1 MFVGKMAAEKH
12 NSASAHTVL
21 LTVGAAMTMC
31 FVFAASTLQ
40 AASPAGGFAMQ
51 VRPRLCVL
59 MPGES
64 VCVMQFSVTWSA
76 PAATDVCLTLAGE
89 LAPLQCWQAQRDG
102 EFEMRV
108 ERRDSTLVQLRDANN
123 DALLLEE
130 QIPIISRDLRETR
143 TRRRHA
149 WSIL

>member
-1 MFVGKMAAEKH
+1 MAAKNH
-12 NSASAHTVL
+12 NSASAHTVFM
-21 LTVGAAMTMC
+21 TVGTAMC
-31 FVFAASTLQ
+31 FVFAATTLH
-40 AASPAGGFAMQ
+40 AASTAGGFAMQ

-59 MPGES
+59 TPGES

-76 PAATDVCLTLAGE
+76 PAATDVCLTLAGD
-89 LAPLQCWQAQRDG
+89 LIPLQCWQSQRDG

-130 QIPIISRDLRETR
+130 QIPIISRDLRDTR